1 MEIFFNYS
9 HRKSLD
15 SNPISYKSY
24 KEYDIDYD
32 FIEEKM
38 TELLLKNK
46 KLLNDNINLFIY
58 NNEVF
63 NNKVTDVITTFESR
77 YSIKN
82 INPDDKVII
91 YKFWK
96 DNKNI
101 NLYKAM
107 INCFIEL
114 IKYLNNLRK
123 DNDNNKNNIINENTT
138 KIYEVLDELKDSSFE
153 NFKELFKKN
162 DTFTID
168 KASNIFDYYLK
179 AIFDDVSSEIKDYQQ
194 KEVDKNIIQ
203 MINDYYK
210 KSHIITKKNLAY
222 AIRLFITLVLFQED
236 DKDDKIKNNCNNIIN
251 YLKSNDF
258 WKKETKDFDEIFLKN
273 LNELKSMN
281 IQINQIISF
290 YEILGRDI
298 EDNFFDDVKQ
308 KIEAES
314 QPDPSSNIQNE
325 EENKLEENNGIEENE
340 DEEEQKE
347 ENDVEDLY

>member
-1 MEIFFNYS
+1 M
-9 HRKSLD
+9 
-15 SNPISYKSY
+15 
-24 KEYDIDYD
+24 
-32 FIEEKM
+32 
-38 TELLLKNK
+38 
-46 KLLNDNINLFIY
+46 
-58 NNEVF
+58 
-63 NNKVTDVITTFESR
+63 
-77 YSIKN
+77 
-82 INPDDKVII
+82 
-91 YKFWK
+91 
-96 DNKNI
+96 
-101 NLYKAM
+101 
-107 INCFIEL
+107 
-114 IKYLNNLRK
+114 
-123 DNDNNKNNIINENTT
+123 
-138 KIYEVLDELKDSSFE
+138 
-153 NFKELFKKN
+153 
-162 DTFTID
+162 
-168 KASNIFDYYLK
+168 
-179 AIFDDVSSEIKDYQQ
+179 SSEIKDYQQ

-314 QPDPSSNIQNE
+314 QPDPSSNNQNE

>member
-1 MEIFFNYS
+1 M
-9 HRKSLD
+9 
-15 SNPISYKSY
+15 
-24 KEYDIDYD
+24 
-32 FIEEKM
+32 
-38 TELLLKNK
+38 
-46 KLLNDNINLFIY
+46 
-58 NNEVF
+58 
-63 NNKVTDVITTFESR
+63 
-77 YSIKN
+77 
-82 INPDDKVII
+82 
-91 YKFWK
+91 
-96 DNKNI
+96 
-101 NLYKAM
+101 
-107 INCFIEL
+107 
-114 IKYLNNLRK
+114 
-123 DNDNNKNNIINENTT
+123 
-138 KIYEVLDELKDSSFE
+138 
-153 NFKELFKKN
+153 
-162 DTFTID
+162 
-168 KASNIFDYYLK
+168 
-179 AIFDDVSSEIKDYQQ
+179 SSEIKDYQQ
-194 KEVDKNIIQ
+194 KELDKNIIQ

-251 YLKSNDF
+251 YLKSTDF